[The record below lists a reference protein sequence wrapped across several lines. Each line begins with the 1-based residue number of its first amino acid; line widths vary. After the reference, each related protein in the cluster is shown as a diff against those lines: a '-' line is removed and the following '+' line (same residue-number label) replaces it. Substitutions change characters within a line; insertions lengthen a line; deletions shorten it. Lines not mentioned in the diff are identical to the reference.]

1 MRRTSQLTLIDSEE
15 SSTSLC
21 GILKTLLFSVI
32 LVDEIP
38 DPSTE
43 IVPRLGM
50 DVTGQPSSEA
60 KRLECIQTRPAI
72 FPGRCVVGHILF
84 DYLLL
89 LYVGSDGGYG
99 CCVTHRIRCPCR
111 CTCWEG
117 MSHIVLPSP
126 PYHCCAHPRS
136 ILYHL

>member
-15 SSTSLC
+15 SSTKLC

-60 KRLECIQTRPAI
+60 KRVHPDPTGDI
-72 FPGRCVVGHILF
+72 PGAVCRRA
-84 DYLLL
+84 YLLR
-89 LYVGSDGGYG
+89 YFPPPV
-99 CCVTHRIRCPCR
+99 CR
-111 CTCWEG
+111 E
-117 MSHIVLPSP
+117 
-126 PYHCCAHPRS
+126 
-136 ILYHL
+136 